1 MRTDAG
7 GANFMQGLGK
17 TLQTISLLGYLSEYR
32 GIHGPHLIAVPKST
46 LGNWI
51 NEIKRWC
58 PHMRP
63 FKFHGTKDE
72 RLDMRDNHMVP
83 GKWDI
88 CVTSFEMIITE
99 KACLKRFH
107 WRYIIIDEAHRIKNE
122 NSRLSVVL
130 RTLKCNN
137 RLLITGTP
145 LQNNL
150 HELWALLNFLLPEL
164 FHDAEQFDDWFKIEK
179 EEDQQEVVAQLHKV
193 LRPFLLRR
201 LKTEV
206 EKGLPPKKE
215 IILKVLHAALP
226 RLRR

>member
-1 MRTDAG
+1 MLFDCQKAVARRWWEALSHSAG
-7 GANFMQGLGK
+7 CVAWCANTQ
-17 TLQTISLLGYLSEYR
+17 
-32 GIHGPHLIAVPKST
+32 
-46 LGNWI
+46 
-51 NEIKRWC
+51 
-58 PHMRP
+58 
-63 FKFHGTKDE
+63 
-72 RLDMRDNHMVP
+72 VP

-88 CVTSFEMIITE
+88 CVTSFEMVITE

-193 LRPFLLRR
+193 RLLLR
-201 LKTEV
+201 V
-206 EKGLPPKKE
+206 C
-215 IILKVLHAALP
+215 VLCLCVC
-226 RLRR
+226 LRV